1 MTELNAKASR
11 IILKRV
17 SLILF
22 FCLISSL
29 SFVSFFIKETQAEAA
44 RTILARPCDFYGTE
58 QSPNTIKTG
67 SVITAKD
74 PNGIIIGQ
82 FTVTSNGRY
91 GFLSARVD
99 DPNTPEDEGAVDGDI
114 ITFYIDEV
122 KQQKQAVWKSAETI
136 RVDFGVATVEDTFN
150 LHLVDMPGYTNY
162 QGNPNYS
169 GVAVADMIIDYLVPA
184 NSDTQTSLMSFADL
198 NGDGVVSSSELER
211 LLNQKV
217 DHGYNFGST
226 ATINQYSNWGIIDQF
241 NATNQADCIKQIC
254 HWLAYKVPNVAAG
267 REYVPVA
274 ISTSANP
281 AIKADSD
288 YSHWMSVVGI
298 KTNQDPFPNL
308 SNTASFREEYR
319 ALASLQLY
327 GVYLNDPGQSGL
339 GFHTYMAADVWAT
352 QYFRPIATG
361 LEGAGTYVALMEPPD
376 PKAVPVKVNQA
387 KNNSSLQVVLE
398 IPEKGISIFIP
409 KSLNKKVKDYILSLL
424 KQLKQSPDFT
434 TLVEDSYFGEAL
446 KNTEVNRCFKVS
458 SKHNQDYAIVPFEK
472 KVNNK
477 LTTTLAV
484 IVNNETGQFQIASA
498 DNKASNIYNPMPWY
512 EAYRAL
518 RKQIGWSEYPLKYW
532 LSNNAGRALFP
543 GWGFVT
549 TKYNWQGPVQIL
561 SSNEYA
567 VNSEGKVNL
576 EQSSPVVEILSTKI
590 IRIGKEW
597 IKLVSFKVSGA
608 EKYTVEVDKKNQGG
622 KTSILRNQD
631 TWLVI
636 LRGPRDANCKI
647 EVKGASPT
655 YIYIRK

>member
-1 MTELNAKASR
+1 MPEFNAKYKVIA
-11 IILKRV
+11 KRV
-17 SLILF
+17 GLTLF
-22 FCLISSL
+22 FCLISIL
-29 SFVSFFIKETQAEAA
+29 SFVLFFIKESQAESPH
-44 RTILARPCDFYGTE
+44 TPPPRPCDFYGTE
-58 QSPNTIKTG
+58 QSFNTIRTD
-67 SVITAKD
+67 SVITAKTPD
-74 PNGIIIGQ
+74 GTVIGQ
-82 FTVTSNGRY
+82 FNITNDGRY
-91 GFLSARVD
+91 GFLTTRAD
-99 DPNTPEDEGAVDGDI
+99 DPNTPEDEGAVNGNI
-114 ITFYIDEV
+114 ITFYIDGV
-122 KQQKQAVWKSAETI
+122 KQQKQVVWKSAEAI
-136 RVDFGVATVEDTFN
+136 QVDLGIAAIEGMFN
-150 LHLVDMPGYTNY
+150 LHLLDMPGYTNY
-162 QGNPNYS
+162 EGNPNFS

-217 DHGYNFGST
+217 GGGYNFGST

-254 HWLAYKVPNVAAG
+254 HWLAYKIPNVAAG

-308 SNTASFREEYR
+308 FNTASFREEYR
-319 ALASLQLY
+319 APVSLQLY

-339 GFHTYMAADVWAT
+339 GFHTYMAADFWTT

-361 LEGAGTYVALMEPPD
+361 LEGTGMYVALMEPPD
-376 PKAVPVKVNQA
+376 PKAVPVKVTQA
-387 KNNSSLQVVLE
+387 KNNSGLQVVLE

-409 KSLNKKVKDYILSLL
+409 KSLNKKVKGYILSLL
-424 KQLKQSPDFT
+424 EQLKQSSDFT
-434 TLVEDSYFGEAL
+434 TLIEDSYFGEAL

-458 SKHNQDYAIVPFEK
+458 GKLNQDYTIVPFEK
-472 KVNNK
+472 KMNNK

-498 DNKASNIYNPMPWY
+498 DNKATGIYNPMPWY

-518 RKQIGWSEYPLKYW
+518 RKQMGWSEYPVKYW
-532 LSNNAGRALFP
+532 LSNNAGSALFP
-543 GWGFVT
+543 GWDVLT
-549 TKYNWQGPVQIL
+549 SKYNRQGPVQIL

-567 VNSEGKVNL
+567 VTSEGKVNL

-590 IRIGKEW
+590 IRSRKEW

-608 EKYTVEVDKKNQGG
+608 EKYTVEVDKKNQRG

-631 TWLVI
+631 TCLVI

-647 EVKGASPT
+647 EVKSASST